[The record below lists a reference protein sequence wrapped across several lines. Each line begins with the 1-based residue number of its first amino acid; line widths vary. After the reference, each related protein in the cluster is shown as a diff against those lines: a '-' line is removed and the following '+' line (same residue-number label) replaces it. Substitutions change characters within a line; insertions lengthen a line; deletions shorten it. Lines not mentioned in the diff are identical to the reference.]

1 MKDQLSVMNKNI
13 LSIETTTNIC
23 SVSLFNHTELIAIKE
38 DSNRNHSSLLGK
50 FVNDIFQNSDMDINC
65 VDAIAL
71 SIGPGS
77 YTGLRIGLSFAKG
90 MAFSLNKP
98 IIPINTMESI
108 NDSINDSNY
117 FIILPAY
124 KDYFFIQEYRE
135 GVKLNGILFN
145 TIDFIKDNSMIY
157 GYSGNKLEKNIISIN
172 PSSINIANVA
182 YKYYDNYICHDIKS
196 IKPNYIKPIQFKE
209 NIS

>member
-1 MKDQLSVMNKNI
+1 MNKYI

-23 SVSLFNHTELIAIKE
+23 SVALFNSMELISIKE
-38 DSNRNHSSLLGK
+38 DENRNHSAFLGK
-50 FVNDIFQNSDMDINC
+50 FVETIFQESKVDIDC
-65 VDAIAL
+65 LDSIAL

-90 MAFSLNKP
+90 IAFSLNKP
-98 IIPINTMESI
+98 IIPINTIDSI
-108 NDSINDSNY
+108 NDSINDLNY
-117 FIILPAY
+117 FVVLPAY
-124 KDYFFIQEYRE
+124 KDYFFIQEYKD
-135 GVKLNGILFN
+135 GAKLNDILFDK
-145 TIDFIKDNSMIY
+145 IDFIKGNATIY
-157 GYSGNKLEKNIISIN
+157 GYSNGKLEKNINNIV
-172 PSSINIANVA
+172 PSSISIASVA

>member
-1 MKDQLSVMNKNI
+1 MNKCI

-23 SVSLFNHTELIAIKE
+23 SVSLFKNSELIAIKE
-38 DSNRNHSSLLGK
+38 DSNRNHSSLLGQ
-50 FVNDIFQNSDMDINC
+50 FVDDIFKKHDTDISSL
-65 VDAIAL
+65 DAIAL

-90 MAFSLNKP
+90 IAFSLNKP
-98 IIPINTMESI
+98 IIPIDTMDSI

-124 KDYFFIQEYRE
+124 KNHFFIQEYKE
-135 GVKLNGILFN
+135 GIKLNNIVFN
-145 TIDFIKDNSMIY
+145 KIDFIKDNSVIY
-157 GYSGNKLEKNIISIN
+157 GYSEDKLEKNIININ
-172 PSSINIANVA
+172 PSSINVANVA
-182 YKYYDNYICHDIKS
+182 YKYYDNYICHNIKS

-209 NIS
+209 KIS